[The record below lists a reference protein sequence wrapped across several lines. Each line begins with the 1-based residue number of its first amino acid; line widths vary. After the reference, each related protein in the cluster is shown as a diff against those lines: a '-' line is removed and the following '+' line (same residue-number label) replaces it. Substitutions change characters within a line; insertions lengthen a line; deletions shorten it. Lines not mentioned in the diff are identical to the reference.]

1 MADDKAL
8 SFLRLIRRSQRGK
21 LKVYLGYGAGVGKT
35 WQMLQEGHRLK
46 REGVDIVVGLV
57 ETHGRKETAELIAG
71 LEVIP
76 RRQVQYRGIVL
87 EEMDLEA
94 VLARRPEVAL
104 VDELAHTNVPGSKN
118 AKRYQDVEDL
128 LAAGIH
134 VISTLNI
141 QHLESLY
148 DIVEAHIGVK
158 VHERLPDSVLAEADE
173 IVNVD
178 VAPEDLLQ
186 RLREGKIYPMERIG
200 VALENFFRRV
210 NLDQLRE
217 LTLRE
222 LASQIDLK
230 RRAAPE
236 SEHDV
241 APDQVMVC
249 LSSRGPNTAALL
261 RYASRLAGRLNTNW
275 YAVYVQTPRE
285 EPTAID
291 AATQRQLSDTLTL
304 AKQLGAQ
311 VFPYKGEDIVETI
324 LRFARE
330 YRVGHIII
338 GKPGPLPFCQ
348 RWLGRKTLAER
359 LILQAQGVHIVV
371 VDTEVKPESDLY
383 P

>member
-87 EEMDLEA
+87 EEMDMEA

-128 LAAGIH
+128 LVAGIH

-200 VALENFFRRV
+200 VALENFFRRG

-291 AATQRQLSDTLTL
+291 AAVQRQLSDTLTL

-338 GKPGPLPFCQ
+338 GKPGPLPFYQ